1 MVGEGGGAIG
11 GAGDAPEPEL
21 LRGFML
27 QYYSS
32 ATHVPRTVILP
43 GPVDE
48 PDLLLGWL
56 SEKRGGPVTLE
67 IPQRG
72 RKRGLVT
79 QLAETAKQE
88 LEQMRIQADYDRSR
102 TEPMLAALAQARDLE
117 SPPNRIE

>member
-1 MVGEGGGAIG
+1 AVVVEVAYVRQSKMVGHDGHAVDGA
-11 GAGDAPEPEL
+11 ADATDPA
-21 LRGFML
+21 LRPGFML

-48 PDLLLGWL
+48 PELLIGWL

-88 LEQMRIQADYDRSR
+88 LEQLRIQADYDRSR
-102 TEPMLAALAQARDLE
+102 TEPMLAALA
-117 SPPNRIE
+117 